1 MDRDYD
7 LKKLKRKLD
16 KASGVKEEN
25 RGNHHDLPENKNTEH
40 RKRNVRVVVTVEKQ
54 EHIPQ
59 AEPVQYTENS
69 V

>member
-1 MDRDYD
+1 MDGDYN

-25 RGNHHDLPENKNTEH
+25 QGNHHDLSENKNTEH
-40 RKRNVRVVVTVEKQ
+40 RKRKVRVVVTVEKQ

-59 AEPVQYTENS
+59 AETAQYTENS

>member
-25 RGNHHDLPENKNTEH
+25 RGNHCDLAENKNTKH
-40 RKRNVRVVVTVEKQ
+40 RKRKARVVVTVGKQ
-54 EHIPQ
+54 EHIPR
-59 AEPVQYTENS
+59 AETAQHTENS